1 MCIAK
6 LNLCIALAAGG
17 FVFAA
22 LAMPVQ
28 PAAAQTVNLRR
39 AVISAGHDAQAL
51 TPVVVAERRIIAQ
64 GVQLV
69 PQSASQALQVMRLD
83 GQLLKLDS
91 AITHEAARVGAV
103 RNINSPAGRKV
114 IGTAASATR
123 LDITKL
129 ADDAAGAKAAAL
141 PLARSF
147 DLGGFTAGR
156 DIVGQLAR
164 LTTGLVRNV
173 FGGILLRG

>member
-1 MCIAK
+1 MRIAK
-6 LNLCIALAAGG
+6 LDLCIALAVGG

-22 LAMPVQ
+22 LAMSVQ
-28 PAAAQTVNLRR
+28 PAAAQTVNLRT
-39 AVISAGHDAQAL
+39 AVITAGHDAQAL

-64 GVQLV
+64 GVLLV
-69 PQSASQALQVMRLD
+69 PQSVSQALPVMRLN
-83 GQLLKLDS
+83 GQILKLDS

-103 RNINSPAGRKV
+103 RNVNSPAGQKV
-114 IGTAASATR
+114 IGTAAADTR

-129 ADDAAGAKAAAL
+129 ADDAAAAKAAAL
-141 PLARSF
+141 PLAKSF
-147 DLGGFTAGR
+147 DIGGFTAGR

-173 FGGILLRG
+173 FGGIVL